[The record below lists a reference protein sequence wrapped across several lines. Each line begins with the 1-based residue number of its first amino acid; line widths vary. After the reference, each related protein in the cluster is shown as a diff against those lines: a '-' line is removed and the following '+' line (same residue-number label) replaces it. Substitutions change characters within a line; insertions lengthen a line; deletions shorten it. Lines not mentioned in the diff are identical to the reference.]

1 MPSRHA
7 TRGEERSFIIYSGR
21 ARSANIFGVPEI
33 SPTNF
38 KRGLRDPERGEGGGG
53 EGRGEIFGLIIDEQT
68 RYRLFVRIREWRA
81 A

>member
-38 KRGLRDPERGEGGGG
+38 KRGLRDPERGEGGERG
-53 EGRGEIFGLIIDEQT
+53 EGRSLG
-68 RYRLFVRIREWRA
+68 
-81 A
+81 